1 MCKELIKALEECH
14 TSVWARYFGGCNQ
27 IKHDLN
33 MCLRK
38 EVFTFVR
45 IFKLYFSFS
54 QSNLQRIERT
64 KRNGE
69 DAKVRAE
76 RRKKALE
83 ELHRDD

>member
-1 MCKELIKALEECH
+1 MHQQLTDKNIVCKELIKALEECH

-38 EVFTFVR
+38 E
-45 IFKLYFSFS
+45 
-54 QSNLQRIERT
+54 RIERT

-69 DAKVRAE
+69 DAKYQYNHTIE
-76 RRKKALE
+76 IM
-83 ELHRDD
+83 